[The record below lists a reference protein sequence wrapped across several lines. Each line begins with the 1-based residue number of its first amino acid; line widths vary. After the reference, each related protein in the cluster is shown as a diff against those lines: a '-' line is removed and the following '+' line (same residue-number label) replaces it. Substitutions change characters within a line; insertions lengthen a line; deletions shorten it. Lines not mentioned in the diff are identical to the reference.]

1 MDATV
6 LTVVVVAVVAVIII
20 GLIVAISRRSGM
32 RRLSDESKVRYATSW
47 RAIQTRFVE
56 DPAGA
61 VGEADQLAVSILR
74 DRGQRLDDVKHLPD
88 SLRRAREAA
97 QTDEGTSQT
106 EGLRNAMLHYQHIVD
121 DAVGETMRRAPEST
135 RREIA

>member
-1 MDATV
+1 MDSTV
-6 LTVVVVAVVAVIII
+6 LAVIVVAVVAVIII
-20 GLIVAISRRSGM
+20 GLIVAMSRRT
-32 RRLSDESKVRYATSW
+32 RLRHLSDESKVRYATSW

-74 DRGQRLDDVKHLPD
+74 DRGASLDDVKHMPD
-88 SLRRAREAA
+88 SLRSAREAA
-97 QTDEGTSQT
+97 QTGDGVSQT
-106 EGLRNAMLHYQHIVD
+106 EGLRSAMLHYQNIVD
-121 DAVGETMRRAPEST
+121 DAVGETMRKAPETT